1 MKKQDIFTYALGL
14 SLATLLIVLDIL
26 GIINLTY

>member
-1 MKKQDIFTYALGL
+1 MKKDTIITLSIGL
-14 SLATLLIVLDIL
+14 SLAALIIVLDII

>member
-1 MKKQDIFTYALGL
+1 MKRDTIITYSIGL